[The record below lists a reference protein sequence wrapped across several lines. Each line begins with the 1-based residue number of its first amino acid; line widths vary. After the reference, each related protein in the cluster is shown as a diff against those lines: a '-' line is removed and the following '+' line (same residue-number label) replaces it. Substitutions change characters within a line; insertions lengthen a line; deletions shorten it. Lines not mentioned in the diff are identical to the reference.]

1 MGTAA
6 TQIVT
11 QMSDEPAMYTQR
23 ESAAQAEDYSAQM
36 HDDVPQ
42 QPKRPT
48 LTRTSSYTFK
58 RAFFRAYIAKHKQ
71 DPSHLGTV
79 LEGSCHF
86 VQDTSSLTVS
96 SSRLPQVRRLPQVT
110 EDMVCS

>member
-6 TQIVT
+6 T
-11 QMSDEPAMYTQR
+11 QMSDEPAIYTQR
-23 ESAAQAEDYSAQM
+23 ESADQVADHSAQM

-42 QPKRPT
+42 QPMRPT

-58 RAFFRAYIAKHKQ
+58 RAFFRAYIGKHNQ
-71 DPSHLGTV
+71 DSSHLGTV

-86 VQDTSSLTVS
+86 VQDSSSLTVA
-96 SSRLPQVRRLPQVT
+96 SSRLPGVRRLPQVT
-110 EDMVCS
+110 ENMVCS

>member
-6 TQIVT
+6 T
-11 QMSDEPAMYTQR
+11 QMSDEPAMYPQS
-23 ESAAQAEDYSAQM
+23 ESAAQAEDHSAQE
-36 HDDVPQ
+36 HDGVPQ
-42 QPKRPT
+42 QPMRPT

-58 RAFFRAYIAKHKQ
+58 RAFFRAYIAKHNQ

-86 VQDTSSLTVS
+86 VQDTSSLTVA

-110 EDMVCS
+110 ENMVCS